1 MQRATQPANPRVA
14 SQINY
19 AESSTAGA
27 NTITLF
33 VGYSTG
39 APPGALYYGLN
50 LESLRKDP
58 RAERGAKRD

>member
-1 MQRATQPANPRVA
+1 MQRATQPASRRVP

-39 APPGALYYGLN
+39 PPPGALYYALN
-50 LESLRKDP
+50 LESLRKEQ
-58 RAERGAKRD
+58 RAERGQT